1 MRRLVPALLAPSFLG
16 LAACSGEGFTL
27 EVTVFQ
33 NGGNAQQHTLDF
45 FFTDQQPISGP
56 FVVDY
61 PDLES
66 AWTDPPLIKVSVDGG
81 PLLGY
86 ETVGLCIGYGPV
98 VREELTLSMAY
109 VNDALVGSPSSIC
122 WTPDDMMIVVR
133 T

>member
-1 MRRLVPALLAPSFLG
+1 MVHVPVRNALPLLV
-16 LAACSGEGFTL
+16 LAACGDEGFTL
-27 EVTVFQ
+27 EVSLFQ
-33 NGGNAQQHTLDF
+33 NAGNAQQHTLDF

-98 VREELTLSMAY
+98 VREELTLYLSY
-109 VNDALVGSPSSIC
+109 INDALVGSPSSIC